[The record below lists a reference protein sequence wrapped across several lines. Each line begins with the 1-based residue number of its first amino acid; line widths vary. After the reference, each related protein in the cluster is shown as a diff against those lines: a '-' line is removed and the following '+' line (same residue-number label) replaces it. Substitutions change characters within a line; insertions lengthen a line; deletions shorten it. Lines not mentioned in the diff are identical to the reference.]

1 MQCSGKLK
9 GSAKYRIH
17 EWAIN
22 DWFEPIA
29 GLNRNRQACGGG
41 GAFYFIM
48 LIILANIVG
57 MANGKQQPEK
67 IHRSV
72 SIDEKLNFEEKK
84 KTNYASTHVP
94 HTLSGMPAVWINKFH
109 FVHMFFSGR
118 FRIGMHT
125 AKQLRDWM
133 FFFSIDFIFYS
144 HSLGFFLST
153 HWVDCDKGAQAI

>member
-84 KTNYASTHVP
+84 NKLREYTRSTHTVWYACCLDKQISFRAYVFLRKIS
-94 HTLSGMPAVWINKFH
+94 HRHAYSKAVTRLNVFLFNWFYFLLSLSG
-109 FVHMFFSGR
+109 
-118 FRIGMHT
+118 
-125 AKQLRDWM
+125 
-133 FFFSIDFIFYS
+133 FFFINA
-144 HSLGFFLST
+144 LSRLR
-153 HWVDCDKGAQAI
+153 